1 MFLQG
6 LYRSSITFPQGK
18 KMKNPLRWIL
28 VLVLASALAYTD
40 SASPPLLPSPALT
53 PGDVL
58 TTDAK
63 VVCTPGY
70 TKTVRDVPQSV
81 KNQVYRAYGITS
93 HKPGEYEIDHL
104 VSLELGGSNSI
115 RNLWPQSYVTEPQNA
130 HVKDTLENVLHEL
143 VCSGKLSLKEAQK
156 AIATNWIQAY
166 EQYVGPLRSGASS
179 REGETEGSC
188 PSSAPVKVSRSGIYH
203 LPGDPSYKQTKAKHC
218 FATGEAAEAAGYRA
232 SKH

>member
-1 MFLQG
+1 M
-6 LYRSSITFPQGK
+6 K
-18 KMKNPLRWIL
+18 KPLRWIL
-28 VLVLASALAYTD
+28 VLVLASVGAYTD
-40 SASPPLLPSPALT
+40 SASPPLLPSSTLT
-53 PGDVL
+53 PGDIL

-81 KNQVYRAYGITS
+81 KTLVYRAYGITS

-115 RNLWPQSYVTEPQNA
+115 RNLWPQSYVTEPLNA
-130 HVKDTLENVLHEL
+130 HVKDKLENVLHEL
-143 VCSGKLSLKEAQK
+143 VCSGKLSLEGAQQ

-166 EQYVGPLRSGASS
+166 EQYVGPLPSGASS
-179 REGETEGSC
+179 REGKAEGSC
-188 PSSAPVKVSRSGIYH
+188 PSSAPVKVSRAGIYH
-203 LPGDPSYKQTKAKHC
+203 LPGDPSYKQTKARHC

>member
-1 MFLQG
+1 
-6 LYRSSITFPQGK
+6 
-18 KMKNPLRWIL
+18 
-28 VLVLASALAYTD
+28 
-40 SASPPLLPSPALT
+40 LT
-53 PGDVL
+53 PGDIL

-115 RNLWPQSYVTEPQNA
+115 RNLWPESYVTEPLNA

-166 EQYVGPLRSGASS
+166 RQYVGPLRSGASS
-179 REGETEGSC
+179 REGKAEGSC
-188 PSSAPVKVSRSGIYH
+188 PSSAPVKVSRSGVYH
-203 LPGDPSYKQTKAKHC
+203 LPGDPSYNQTKAKHC
-218 FATGEAAEAAGYRA
+218 FTTGGAAEAAGYRA
-232 SKH
+232 SKR